1 MFGWLKVNALKGK
14 KVVVKR
20 PINGNSE
27 NSLESLLDERGKV
40 FVFDDVKS
48 AKDYLIRCGYDEQ
61 QIKAE
66 GIVFTAA

>member
-1 MFGWLKVNALKGK
+1 MFNWLKRDVLKGK
-14 KVVVKR
+14 KIVVKR
-20 PINGNSE
+20 PIKGISDNG
-27 NSLESLLDERGKV
+27 LESLLDERGKV

-48 AKDYLIRCGYDEQ
+48 AKDYLIRCGYDEK